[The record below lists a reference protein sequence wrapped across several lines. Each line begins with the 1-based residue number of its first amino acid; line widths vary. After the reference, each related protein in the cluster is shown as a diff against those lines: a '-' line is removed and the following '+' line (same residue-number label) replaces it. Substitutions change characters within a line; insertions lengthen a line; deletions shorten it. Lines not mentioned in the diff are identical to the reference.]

1 MNKIIPIALTLG
13 CIGAGAATSNYDL
26 LGRKGSQMNSP
37 MVYRNVDYSKV
48 KKDEQH
54 QFGPSLESRTLAK
67 RSSGI
72 VNTSNAK
79 AIVGRYGPR
88 GYYFR
93 ACSSGSG
100 CGEFVSMGFGANSLT
115 TYLNN
120 VNQHFIFTQK
130 DGLSSAPYTLYSAGP
145 SLSYLSGYSM
155 VETPY
160 DFNYPSRIY
169 ASYRSLYDINQLT
182 HRVYAY
188 SGSTNGV
195 YLDAEAL
202 PTRLNPNT
210 LSSSEFLPAG
220 QHVYADEYY
229 STPEY
234 EMRASKAYKAL
245 RTFSDRTAPFVGTNR
260 SQNPSEKNPQVY
272 MGLVPPK
279 GISSSAWY
287 GATTLDNYIYEKRTI
302 EIVGAGNSGG
312 NLYKDAYAVNAITV
326 GAVDP
331 SSGKVTST
339 SAKNRPMYCRQCY
352 SSTYN
357 KPEVYAYTNYYI
369 DDYKRVYTKQSSGSE
384 TYYPYHENTEAAA
397 ALTAGMV
404 STMLSYNEFYKWHPE
419 VVKAVLV
426 NRKLREGSKPLTYD
440 DMVLDQTNPEKMH
453 HSFYYIG
460 DVNTLMNTYYDSGK
474 KEIRLHFG
482 RGELVG
488 EHSDASSVDGFCAT
502 ISWLNSGTDIYKYG
516 KLPQNFEIYGYA
528 KNGNIN
534 MSSLHYQNKNDAS
547 DWDDSLKGSSYKRIC
562 VADGMGA
569 SEFAIRIVLDEED
582 TRSENYGQMVLGLD
596 IRPIFPW

>member
-79 AIVGRYGPR
+79 AIVGKFSPK

-100 CGEFVSMGFGANSLT
+100 CGEFASMSSGANSLT

-120 VNQHFIFTQK
+120 VNQHFIFTRK
-130 DGLSSAPYTLYSAGP
+130 DGLSTDPYTLYTAGP

-169 ASYRSLYDINQLT
+169 ASYRSRYDINLLT

-245 RTFSDRTAPFVGTNR
+245 RTFSDRTAPFVGTSR
-260 SQNPSEKNPQVY
+260 SQNPSVKNPQVY

-326 GAVDP
+326 GALDP
-331 SSGKVTST
+331 FSGAVTST
-339 SAKNRPMYCRQCY
+339 SAKNRPMYCRECY
-352 SSTYN
+352 TSTYN

-384 TYYPYHENTEAAA
+384 TYYPYHDGTEAAA

-426 NRKLREGSKPLTYD
+426 NRKLREGSKSLTYD
-440 DMVLDQTNPEKMH
+440 DMVLDQTDREKMH
-453 HSFYYIG
+453 HSYYFIG
-460 DVNTLMNTYYDSGK
+460 DVNTLMSNYGK
-474 KEIRLHFG
+474 KEIRLDFSQYD
-482 RGELVG
+482 LVPLG
-488 EHSDASSVDGFCAT
+488 DGSDAVDGFCAT
-502 ISWLNSGTDIYKYG
+502 ISWLNSGTDIYNLH

-528 KNGNIN
+528 KNGSIN
-534 MSSLHYQNKNDAS
+534 LSNLESMWPEDASEWISSLERT
-547 DWDDSLKGSSYKRIC
+547 SYKRIC
-562 VADGMGA
+562 VAGHAYKGHK
-569 SEFAIRIVLDEED
+569 FALRIVLDEED